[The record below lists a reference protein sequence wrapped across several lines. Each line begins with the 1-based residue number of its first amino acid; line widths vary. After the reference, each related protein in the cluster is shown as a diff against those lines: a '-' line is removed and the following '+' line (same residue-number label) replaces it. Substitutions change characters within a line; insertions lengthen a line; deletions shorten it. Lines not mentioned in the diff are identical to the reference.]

1 MNKVIAFNRRFSLSQ
16 LSDGSIDDKRVFDTD
31 VKSKSEQL
39 LDLIFGLDIHGLPL
53 GDLAMFYNKNANP
66 EVRRFIEDNLFIEH
80 NPASSSPLSLPQDVM
95 NRYRESITDDDI
107 ARFSRDGN
115 ESREEYASRLRNYFI
130 EQRFENWKKKEQK
143 RISEKLGL
151 SN

>member
-16 LSDGSIDDKRVFDTD
+16 LPNGTIDDKRVYSTD
-31 VKSKSEQL
+31 VKSNGEQL
-39 LDLIFGLDIHGLPL
+39 LDLIFGADVNGLPL
-53 GDLAMFYNKNANP
+53 GDLHMFYNKNANP
-66 EVRRFIEDNLFIEH
+66 EVKRFIEDNLFMEH
-80 NPASSSPLSLPQDVM
+80 NSVFSSPLSLPQDVM

-107 ARFSRDGN
+107 ARFSRDSN